1 MKPNSILG
9 RYLTKQIIWNFF
21 SVLIMVLGIIFMF
34 EVIDLLRRVADRP
47 DIGWGFVLK
56 MVMMKLPRTLDM
68 IFPFVMMIAAMVTF
82 QKVSKTNEFVIIRAA
97 GVSVWGFLVP
107 VLFAVFMIGVINV
120 SIFNPI
126 ASRMLEIFETMD
138 YQLKTKNPKAVLFS
152 DKGLWIREAAEDGNV
167 LVMQAKSVR
176 QEDEQTLYLYDVNI
190 LELDH
195 NSQIL
200 RQVDAFMAVLKN
212 EQIELKDVNV
222 FEAGKPRTIVNSVKY
237 NTTITVDRIR
247 ENFIDP
253 DAISFWDLPST
264 IEFYKKSGFSVVKHQ
279 IRYLSLI
286 ASPFMLCAM
295 VLVAA
300 VFALRPNNRRGGV
313 MFLIVG
319 GIIAGF
325 LVYFSSQVIYTFGLN
340 GYIPVFMA
348 VWTPILITVLVSVS
362 ILLHLE
368 DG

>member
-1 MKPNSILG
+1 
-9 RYLTKQIIWNFF
+9 
-21 SVLIMVLGIIFMF
+21 
-34 EVIDLLRRVADRP
+34 
-47 DIGWGFVLK
+47 
-56 MVMMKLPRTLDM
+56 
-68 IFPFVMMIAAMVTF
+68 
-82 QKVSKTNEFVIIRAA
+82 
-97 GVSVWGFLVP
+97 
-107 VLFAVFMIGVINV
+107 
-120 SIFNPI
+120 
-126 ASRMLEIFETMD
+126 
-138 YQLKTKNPKAVLFS
+138 
-152 DKGLWIREAAEDGNV
+152 
-167 LVMQAKSVR
+167 
-176 QEDEQTLYLYDVNI
+176 
-190 LELDH
+190 
-195 NSQIL
+195 
-200 RQVDAFMAVLKN
+200 MAVLKN

>member
-9 RYLTKQIIWNFF
+9 WYLTKQIVLNFF

-34 EVIDLLRRVADRP
+34 EIIDLLRRVADRP

-56 MVMMKLPRTLDM
+56 MVAMKLPRTLDM

-97 GVSVWGFLVP
+97 GVSVWGFLAP
-107 VLFAVFMIGVINV
+107 VLFAVFVIGAANV
-120 SIFNPI
+120 CVFNPM
-126 ASRMLEIFETMD
+126 ASKMLEIYETMD

-152 DKGLWIREAAEDGNV
+152 EKGLWIREAAEDGNV

-176 QEDEQTLYLYDVNI
+176 QEDKDTLYLYDVDI
-190 LELDH
+190 LELDR

-200 RQVDAFMAVLKN
+200 RQVQAFMAVLKN
-212 EQIELKDVNV
+212 KEIELKDVNV
-222 FEAGKPRTIVNSVKY
+222 FEAGKPRVALSNVAYKTS
-237 NTTITVDRIR
+237 ITVDRIR
-247 ENFIDP
+247 ENFVDP
-253 DAISFWDLPST
+253 DAISFWDLPDT
-264 IEFYKKSGFSVVKHQ
+264 IDFYKKSGFSVVKHQ

-300 VFALRPNNRRGGV
+300 LFALRPNSRRGGV

-319 GIIAGF
+319 GIVSGF

-340 GYIPVFMA
+340 GYIPAFMA
-348 VWTPILITVLVSVS
+348 VWTPIMITVLVSVS
-362 ILLHLE
+362 VLLHLE

>member
-1 MKPNSILG
+1 M
-9 RYLTKQIIWNFF
+9 
-21 SVLIMVLGIIFMF
+21 
-34 EVIDLLRRVADRP
+34 
-47 DIGWGFVLK
+47 
-56 MVMMKLPRTLDM
+56 
-68 IFPFVMMIAAMVTF
+68 
-82 QKVSKTNEFVIIRAA
+82 
-97 GVSVWGFLVP
+97 
-107 VLFAVFMIGVINV
+107 
-120 SIFNPI
+120 
-126 ASRMLEIFETMD
+126 
-138 YQLKTKNPKAVLFS
+138 
-152 DKGLWIREAAEDGNV
+152 
-167 LVMQAKSVR
+167 
-176 QEDEQTLYLYDVNI
+176 
-190 LELDH
+190 
-195 NSQIL
+195 
-200 RQVDAFMAVLKN
+200 
-212 EQIELKDVNV
+212 
-222 FEAGKPRTIVNSVKY
+222 
-237 NTTITVDRIR
+237 
-247 ENFIDP
+247 
-253 DAISFWDLPST
+253 
-264 IEFYKKSGFSVVKHQ
+264 VKHQ

>member
-9 RYLTKQIIWNFF
+9 KYLIKQIVWNFV
-21 SVLIMVLGIIFMF
+21 SVLFMVLGIIFMF

-47 DIGWGFVLK
+47 DISWDFVLK
-56 MVMMKLPRTLDM
+56 MVVMKLPRTLNM

-82 QKVSKTNEFVIIRAA
+82 QRVSKTNEFVIIRAA

-107 VLFAVFMIGVINV
+107 LMFAVFLVGVINV
-120 SIFNPI
+120 ALFNPV
-126 ASRMLEIFETMD
+126 SSKMLEIFETMD

-152 DKGLWIREAAEDGNV
+152 DKGLWIREAAPDENV
-167 LVMQAKSVR
+167 LVLQAKSVR
-176 QEDEQTLYLYDVNI
+176 QEDNDTLFLHNVDI
-190 LELDH
+190 LELD
-195 NSQIL
+195 NQSQII
-200 RQVDAFMAVLKN
+200 RQVDAFVAVLKDK
-212 EQIELKDVNV
+212 QIELKDVNV
-222 FEAGKPRTIVNSVKY
+222 FEAGKERIVLNNVKY
-237 NTTITVDRIR
+237 PTSITVDRIR

-253 DAISFWDLPST
+253 DAISFWELPDT
-264 IEFYKKSGFSVVKHQ
+264 IDFYKKSGFSVVKHQ
-279 IRYLSLI
+279 MRYLSLI

-319 GIIAGF
+319 GIVAGF

-348 VWTPILITVLVSVS
+348 VWSPILITLLVSIS